1 MSLLGPC
8 CKSLASSGPPCATD
22 TSDLGPQHRGQV
34 FCWQVCPVPA
44 STGSCHEPGERAHQ
58 ASWQGCRNR
67 VVSLRGC
74 SLAQYFPALC
84 PGRKGLLAR
93 QPGEA
98 SGAFLLPTSWLVQY
112 QCNRDPC
119 PWTPSGLASHRHC
132 PGKQEEK
139 KGFRKRGKNRD
150 LYLGLIFLPGK
161 DPCQQGDYNLGYTEI
176 LPDLQCL

>member
-98 SGAFLLPTSWLVQY
+98 SGAFLLPTSWLFNANATGIPAHGPPQGLHHTDTVLG
-112 QCNRDPC
+112 NR
-119 PWTPSGLASHRHC
+119 R
-132 PGKQEEK
+132 KK
-139 KGFRKRGKNRD
+139 KGLESEAR
-150 LYLGLIFLPGK
+150 I
-161 DPCQQGDYNLGYTEI
+161 EI
-176 LPDLQCL
+176 CTWV